1 MIAFAFVDVSVVIC
15 RWCCDDVNKKNK
27 IKMEQLAFFV
37 TKTFEYN
44 NTTNRVLEIINMTT
58 KFDEKSEKGDGK
70 CLESID
76 DSMDG
81 DESVDIEI
89 TDNLSEVEVKSS
101 PKIAVES
108 EKLENCDKNKVVDKV
123 SLSTTALI
131 ERTASPLPLIKKLNR
146 DGSKHVT
153 KNWLISDCPKRKTDS
168 KFPEIPSKSAAA
180 AQSFN
185 PSENQENSAI
195 NLIRVEDLVNKKH
208 STVRAKPVNELLK
221 QIREINNQSPF
232 HNTNENF
239 KVEEMEDERTKSGE
253 V

>member
-1 MIAFAFVDVSVVIC
+1 
-15 RWCCDDVNKKNK
+15 
-27 IKMEQLAFFV
+27 MEQLAFFV

-58 KFDEKSEKGDGK
+58 KFDEKSEKSDGK
-70 CLESID
+70 SFENID

-89 TDNLSEVEVKSS
+89 TDSLSEVEVKNS
-101 PKIAVES
+101 PPVES
-108 EKLENCDKNKVVDKV
+108 EKAENCDKNKVSEKV
-123 SLSTTALI
+123 SLATTALI

-153 KNWLISDCPKRKTDS
+153 KNWLISDCPKRKSDS
-168 KFPEIPSKSAAA
+168 KFPEIPSKSAPT
-180 AQSFN
+180 SHTFT

-239 KVEEMEDERTKSGE
+239 KVEEMEDDRMKSGE
-253 V
+253 I

>member
-1 MIAFAFVDVSVVIC
+1 
-15 RWCCDDVNKKNK
+15 
-27 IKMEQLAFFV
+27 MEQLAYFV

-58 KFDEKSEKGDGK
+58 KFDEKSPSGDEKNAD
-70 CLESID
+70 ESMED
-76 DSMDG
+76 
-81 DESVDIEI
+81 DESVDIDI
-89 TDNLSEVEVKSS
+89 TDNASEPEIKKQ
-101 PKIAVES
+101 PAVDA
-108 EKLENCDKNKVVDKV
+108 EKCDRNIVSDKV
-123 SLSTTALI
+123 EPAAATVI

-153 KNWLISDCPKRKTDS
+153 KNWLISDCPKRK
-168 KFPEIPSKSAAA
+168 PENKIPEVPPKPDLAAKTLT
-180 AQSFN
+180 

-239 KVEEMEDERTKSGE
+239 KVEMEDERLKSGE
-253 V
+253 GITQPFLESLISRVNLY